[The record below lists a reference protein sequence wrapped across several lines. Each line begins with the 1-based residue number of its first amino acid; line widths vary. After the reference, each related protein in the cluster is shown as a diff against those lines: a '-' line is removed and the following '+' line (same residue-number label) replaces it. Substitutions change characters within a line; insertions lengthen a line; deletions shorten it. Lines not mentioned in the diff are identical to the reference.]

1 MKKTSI
7 MILAG
12 LAIAGATGTYCYS
25 QSNQEIAVTT
35 PAPAEAV
42 VATEAAAAP
51 VTPSTIS
58 DEDAKKAFSYFIGYR
73 FGQEVSAGATTLTAD
88 DFDKDT
94 FFQALQDSL
103 TGQQPSMDQATI
115 EAGMNAFVSTMQ
127 KREAVKAEANLAAGK
142 AYQEEYA
149 KGEGVTKTE
158 SGLLYTVITPGEGRK
173 YDPAT
178 DGTDALCNVSYEG
191 KLINGTVF
199 DKSQAPIDMP
209 IDRVVPGFSEV
220 LKLMPIGSTWEVVIP
235 SELAYGPQGP
245 APIGSNSTLVFTIT
259 LNDITKAPEVAPTRG
274 LDQLPPELLQQ
285 LQQQGLE
292 IQPDDVAEEP
302 QPELETPAA
311 EAPAAETVSPAE
323 SF

>member
-1 MKKTSI
+1 

-51 VTPSTIS
+51 VTPSSIS

-103 TGQQPSMDQATI
+103 TGQKPSMDQATI

-149 KGEGVTKTE
+149 NDDAVTKTDPIV
-158 SGLLYTVITPGEGRK
+158 LFLKQWVDQQYDEGRVT
-173 YDPAT
+173 AIT
-178 DGTDALCNVSYEG
+178 DG
-191 KLINGTVF
+191 
-199 DKSQAPIDMP
+199 
-209 IDRVVPGFSEV
+209 
-220 LKLMPIGSTWEVVIP
+220 
-235 SELAYGPQGP
+235 
-245 APIGSNSTLVFTIT
+245 
-259 LNDITKAPEVAPTRG
+259 
-274 LDQLPPELLQQ
+274 
-285 LQQQGLE
+285 
-292 IQPDDVAEEP
+292 
-302 QPELETPAA
+302 ELEEQMKIFMAMQGD
-311 EAPAAETVSPAE
+311 EEHLH
-323 SF
+323 